1 MTEHSHDLEQQV
13 ETIIRASFAQQQPE
27 EPDTTTSDDT
37 RERQIIDVDLYRL
50 EGGAVLLVPNTG
62 NNPLDTNAI
71 ESVAPSPSEHEVPIT
86 GTPTVPLVDEGQQE
100 EELPQ
105 DALQGPASPGT
116 QRRGRTSFVL
126 VPLVLL
132 CLLTAGTGS
141 YLYLLPL
148 AASATVMIT
157 PKARMLQTGATLLIA
172 THPNASQVQGRRV
185 ATISLTK
192 SKTLSATGHGHD
204 DATRATGVI
213 TFYNADSQSY
223 TIPAGTSFPVQGVTV
238 VTDASV
244 TVQAVV
250 PPMLGTAFAPAHVI
264 QTGSA
269 GNIAA
274 HAVFTRCCGSAFLTA
289 TNTSAFT
296 GGQDAKDYSFIQS
309 SDIHNT
315 ASDLVAGLTP
325 RTIEALANETR
336 TGERLVPPLCTPRTQ
351 ASAVPGTQVASVT
364 VSVTQTCSSVAYLT
378 DSLNQVATSVLA
390 HHANLISY
398 QQAGTVQVTVNG
410 STYQS
415 RSAALRVTLQGIW
428 VYHFTQAQLTQLT
441 RSIAGKNQQEAQ
453 ATLERVDGIAQVS
466 IHLQRLDFRDLLP
479 TNPQRISIQFFSLVT

>member
-1 MTEHSHDLEQQV
+1 MAEHSNALEQQV
-13 ETIIRASFAQQQPE
+13 ETIIRTSFAQQQGE
-27 EPDTTTSDDT
+27 EPDTTTSDNT
-37 RERQIIDVDLYRL
+37 GERQVIDVDLYRL

-62 NNPLDTNAI
+62 TNPLDTNAV
-71 ESVAPSPSEHEVPIT
+71 ESVAPPPAEHEVPIT
-86 GTPTVPLVDEGQQE
+86 GTPTVPLAEKRQQE

-105 DALQGPASPGT
+105 DALQDPAPTGT
-116 QRRGRTSFVL
+116 LRRGKPSFVL
-126 VPLVLL
+126 VSLVLL
-132 CLLTAGTGS
+132 CLLAAGTGS
-141 YLYLLPL
+141 YLLPL
-148 AASATVMIT
+148 AANAAVIIT
-157 PKARMLQTGATLLIA
+157 PKVKTVQTGATLLVA
-172 THPNASQVQGRRV
+172 AHPNASQVQGRRV

-192 SKTLSATGHGHD
+192 SKTVSATGHGHD

-223 TIPAGTSFPVQGVTV
+223 TITAGTSLAVQGVTV
-238 VTDASV
+238 VTDATV

-250 PPMLGTAFAPAHVI
+250 PPMLGTASAPAHVI

-274 HAVFTRCCGSAFLTA
+274 HVLFTRCCGSALLTA

-296 GGQDAKDYSFIQS
+296 DGQDAKDYSFIQS
-309 SDIHNT
+309 SDIHNA
-315 ASDLVAGLTP
+315 ASDLVANLTP
-325 RTIEALANETR
+325 QTSEALANETR

-351 ASAVPGTQVASVT
+351 ASAEPGTEAASVT

-390 HHANLISY
+390 HQANLISY
-398 QQAGTVQVTVNG
+398 QQVGTIQVTVNG

-415 RSAALRVTLQGIW
+415 KSVALQVTLQGIW
-428 VYHFTQAQLTQLT
+428 MYHFTQAQLTRLT
-441 RSIAGKNQQEAQ
+441 RSIAGKSQQEAQ
-453 ATLERVDGIAQVS
+453 ATLERVGGIAKVS

-479 TNPQRISIQFFSLVT
+479 TNPQRISIQFFSLVS